1 MTTKVSKKIKK
12 QHTEKTKNSLQNKRK
27 KIEEEIKHLK
37 HDLKEKEDLLLL
49 NIADYQNYRKRK
61 EKELKLEIKEI
72 KKKYL
77 SELIDLKEL
86 LNIAYNDKNPKKGLK
101 LIIKNVVNFLEN
113 EQIKYIDCIGK
124 TFDHKMHHAVTIV
137 KNNDCKEE
145 TILEEV
151 KKGYLLND
159 DLLRPSQVIVS
170 KRNKK

>member
-1 MTTKVSKKIKK
+1 MTTKESKKIMKK
-12 QHTEKTKNSLQNKRK
+12 LPDKTKINIKNKQK
-27 KIEEEIKHLK
+27 KFEEEIKKLK
-37 HDLKEKEDLLLL
+37 NDLKEKEDLLLR

-61 EKELKLEIKEI
+61 EKELTLDIKEI

-86 LNIAYNDKNPKKGLK
+86 LNTAYNDKNPKKGLK
-101 LIIKNVVNFLEN
+101 LIIKNLDNFLEN
-113 EQIKYIDCIGK
+113 EQIKYIKCVGK
-124 TFDHKMHHAVTIV
+124 TFDHKIHHAVNTV
-137 KNNDCKEE
+137 KNNDCVEE